1 MGKLPEIM
9 GCRVLKQPIMIKP
22 NPNIAAMAP
31 YSLPDI
37 SAAEGVEAIV
47 LAQNEHAYPPSPRV
61 REAVMTALDK
71 GQLYPDSDWSE
82 LRAAIAEVHS
92 LDTDKIVCA
101 AGSMELM
108 STLMLAYMSAK
119 DRLLMCEYGY
129 LFMRTLARLVGAGVD
144 TAVEP
149 NYRVDVDA
157 LLSELQPDTKI
168 VFIVNPGN
176 PCGSV
181 IHNDEIRRL
190 RAALPDDVM
199 LLVDEAYAEFVDEN
213 FHAPIFD
220 LVEQGNTVVTRTFS
234 KIYGLAGLRVGWGY
248 FPDDIRDQLRKVL
261 NPSSVSVLSQ
271 VAARTAMQDQE
282 TANQARKQIAKQR
295 DYLSTKIGS
304 LGFTVVPSQT
314 NFILVDFVSVDNA
327 ASAFEFLRNHGLV
340 VRPMGGYGLPAC
352 LRITIGTGEQMQ
364 LTVETLAA
372 WQDQHHG

>member
-1 MGKLPEIM
+1 M
-9 GCRVLKQPIMIKP
+9 GCHLVEQMIMIKP
-22 NPNIAAMAP
+22 NPNIAAMAA

-37 SAAEGVEAIV
+37 SAPEGTEAIV
-47 LAQNEHAYPPSPRV
+47 LAQNEHAFPPSLKV
-61 REAVMTALDK
+61 REAVTAALDR

-82 LRAAIAEVHS
+82 LRAAIAEVHH
-92 LDTDKIVCA
+92 LDANKIVCA

-129 LFMRTLARLVGAGVD
+129 LFMRTLARLAGADVD
-144 TAVEP
+144 TATEP

-157 LLSELQPDTKI
+157 LLSELQADTKI

-190 RAALPDDVM
+190 RAALPDDVL
-199 LLVDEAYAEFVDEN
+199 LLVDEAYAEFVDEG
-213 FHAPIFD
+213 FHEPIFD

-271 VAARTAMQDQE
+271 VAARAAMQDQE
-282 TANQARKQIAKQR
+282 TANQARTQIAQQR
-295 DYLSTKIGS
+295 EYLFTQISS
-304 LGFTVVPSQT
+304 LGLTVVPSQT
-314 NFILVDFVSVDNA
+314 NFILVDFVSSDNA

-364 LTVETLAA
+364 LTAETLSA
-372 WQDQHHG
+372 WQDLQLG

>member
-1 MGKLPEIM
+1 
-9 GCRVLKQPIMIKP
+9 MIKP

-37 SAAEGVEAIV
+37 SAAEGIEAIV
-47 LAQNEHAYPPSPRV
+47 LAQNEHAYPPSLKV

-92 LDTDKIVCA
+92 LETDKIVCA
-101 AGSMELM
+101 VGSMELM
-108 STLMLAYMSAK
+108 STLMLAYMSAN

-144 TAVEP
+144 TAMEL

-157 LLSELQPDTKI
+157 LLSELRPDTKI

-190 RAALPDDVM
+190 RTALPDDVL
-199 LLVDEAYAEFVDEN
+199 LLVDEAYAEFVDED
-213 FHAPIFD
+213 FHTPIFD

-248 FPDDIRDQLRKVL
+248 FPGDIRDQLLKVL

-271 VAARTAMQDQE
+271 VAARATMQDQE
-282 TANQARKQIAKQR
+282 TASLARRQIAQQR
-295 DYLSTKIGS
+295 DYLSRQISS
-304 LGFTVVPSQT
+304 LGLTVVPSQT
-314 NFILVDFVSVDNA
+314 NFVLVDFETPNNA
-327 ASAFEFLRNHGLV
+327 TSAFNYLRNNGLV

-364 LTVETLAA
+364 LTAETLAA

>member
-1 MGKLPEIM
+1 
-9 GCRVLKQPIMIKP
+9 MIKP

-31 YSLPDI
+31 YALPDI
-37 SAAEGVEAIV
+37 SAAGGMEAIV
-47 LAQNEHAYPPSPRV
+47 LAQNEHAYPPSPKV
-61 REAVMTALDK
+61 KQAVMAALDK
-71 GQLYPDSDWSE
+71 GQLYPDSDWNE

-92 LDTDKIVCA
+92 LDPAKIVCA

-108 STLMLAYMSAK
+108 STLMLAYMSAN
-119 DRLLMCEYGY
+119 DRLLMCQYGY
-129 LFMRTLARLVGAGVD
+129 LFMRTLARLVGADVN
-144 TAVEP
+144 TASEP
-149 NYRVDVDA
+149 DYRVDVDV
-157 LLSELQPDTKI
+157 LLSELQADTKI

-190 RAALPDDVM
+190 RGALPDDVL
-199 LLVDEAYAEFVDEN
+199 LLVDEAYAEFVDED
-213 FHAPIFD
+213 FHTPIFD

-248 FPDDIRDQLRKVL
+248 FPGHIRDQLRKVL

-271 VAARTAMQDQE
+271 VAARAAMQDQE
-282 TANQARKQIAKQR
+282 TASLARRQIAQQR
-295 DYLSTKIGS
+295 DYLSRQISS
-304 LGFTVVPSQT
+304 LGLTVVPSQT
-314 NFILVDFVSVDNA
+314 NFILVDFVRADNA

-364 LTVETLAA
+364 MTARTLADWRQIHA
-372 WQDQHHG
+372 

>member
-1 MGKLPEIM
+1 
-9 GCRVLKQPIMIKP
+9 MIKP

-149 NYRVDVDA
+149 NYRVDVDV
-157 LLSELQPDTKI
+157 LLSELQADTKI

-181 IHNDEIRRL
+181 IHNDEIRHL
-190 RAALPDDVM
+190 RAALPDDVL

-271 VAARTAMQDQE
+271 VAARAAMQDQE
-282 TANQARKQIAKQR
+282 TASQARKQIAQQR
-295 DYLSTKIGS
+295 DYLSRQIGS
-304 LGFTVVPSQT
+304 LGLTVVPSQT
-314 NFILVDFVSVDNA
+314 NFILVDFVSADNA

-364 LTVETLAA
+364 LTAETLAA